1 MKIDSNDID
10 NALNY
15 YNISDEKY
23 INNCYKC
30 IEDINLIKEF
40 NQKVEEVYNILYKD
54 KSNKIN
60 DLWNKKSIIEL
71 FDKNYDSFVT
81 NILVLIGYKLHD
93 ENMRK
98 NGYTQ
103 KEIELYKKRVY
114 ETLTNDIFIKKLKG
128 IRISQMLWATYFIN
142 AKLIEVG
149 RLQYEKCE
157 NYIKI
162 HIPSGERLEI
172 ENVINSIKNS
182 KKEVKKYFGLS
193 NPEYR
198 CNSWLL
204 SNQLNDI
211 IDRNCNIHKFYKLF
225 EVKDGEDATKDIL
238 NFVFEMQECADF
250 NSLPENTSLQKI
262 LKKQLINN
270 KKMKIGCGILIK
282 TINVA

>member
-54 KSNKIN
+54 KS
-60 DLWNKKSIIEL
+60 
-71 FDKNYDSFVT
+71 
-81 NILVLIGYKLHD
+81 
-93 ENMRK
+93 NMRK

-149 RLQYEKCE
+149 RLQYEKCG

-204 SNQLNDI
+204 SNQINDI

-262 LKKQLINN
+262 LKNN
-270 KKMKIGCGILIK
+270 
-282 TINVA
+282 